1 MQHLS
6 ISVLCVWPGVIE
18 NKRVIKKR
26 RSRRSRSKIIQP
38 AIEFYSNTSVQV
50 QVRVLVC
57 VLKSE
62 ARSIRHIPS
71 KCQVDI

>member
-1 MQHLS
+1 MSSLG
-6 ISVLCVWPGVIE
+6 LE
-18 NKRVIKKR
+18 KIKEKEEEEEEVR
-26 RSRRSRSKIIQP
+26 LQP
-38 AIEFYSNTSVQV
+38 AIEFYSNKSV

-62 ARSIRHIPS
+62 ARSIRHNPS